1 MKLEWRYSRNQL
13 RHEVVDGDV
22 YKHKDDYF
30 QLFEIR
36 TSRSPYVIRQSTDVY
51 RLLHKG
57 KQVAE
62 SKSVKALKEIAETL
76 R

>member
-1 MKLEWRYSRNQL
+1 MTKEWRYSRNQL
-13 RHEVVDGDV
+13 RHEVVDGEV
-22 YKHKDDYF
+22 YKHKGDFY

-36 TSRSPYVIRQSTDVY
+36 TNRSPYTIRQRTDMF

-62 SKSVKALKEIAETL
+62 SKSVKALKEIAEKL
-76 R
+76 